1 MDDIIIQVKEFIEGS
16 DRRQLLILATYV
28 SAFFCFPFTI
38 CAFVVAGTANAGFNA
53 VFTAFLNIAYTCEAY
68 YILNI
73 SKTPIAVSNDKLILL
88 FVELLLKQII
98 VLNFI
103 DRFPHRKLNYDY
115 AVKLYDGSILVWM
128 INRYSLMSYCNHCQL
143 I

>member
-73 SKTPIAVSNDKLILL
+73 SKTPIAVSNTKLILS
-88 FVELLLKQII
+88 FIEKFKISFFFKKQII
-98 VLNFI
+98 VWNF
-103 DRFPHRKLNYDY
+103 RS
-115 AVKLYDGSILVWM
+115 VS
-128 INRYSLMSYCNHCQL
+128 SLEAQL
-143 I
+143 